1 MKLQNI
7 DVEKVARAIEADLGQ
22 SLPGLRKS
30 LKQAK
35 QGQLAA
41 VHTPEAIVSR
51 RRGRPAGSVKADAKV
66 PVKLRLD
73 PDLLTALRATGSGW
87 QTRVN
92 QILRERFA
100 LTP

>member
-1 MKLQNI
+1 MKLKNI
-7 DVEKVARAIEADLGQ
+7 DVAKVASAIEADLGE

-35 QGQLAA
+35 QGQFAA
-41 VHTPEAIVSR
+41 VHTPEAIASR
-51 RRGRPAGSVKADAKV
+51 RRGRPAGSVKADTKV

-73 PDLLTALRATGSGW
+73 PDLLAVLRATGAGW

-100 LTP
+100 MTS